1 MGFMLSRR
9 HSLRALLAICASLV
23 CCVLASCGQ
32 EGGNKEGGNPANA
45 EGGQEANGGK
55 GKKLKV
61 AFVTNCAVDF
71 WTVAVAGCRDAEK
84 AFDVDCEILMPTS
97 AAQQKANLEGL
108 LVKQVKGI
116 AVSSIKA
123 EDQTPFFN
131 KVAKQTHLI
140 THDSDAPKSD
150 RKCFIGVDNY
160 EAGYACGQL
169 VREAIP
175 DGGEVML
182 FIGSIDQDNGKHRR
196 QGTIDGILNRS
207 KDRTRR
213 DAPGKAI
220 SEGGFT
226 VLGTQTDGLDEALAK
241 SKAEDAITRHP
252 KLACMVG
259 LFGYNPPQCYQAL
272 KQQDKLGKIKIVAFD
287 ELPLTLQGIEE
298 GHIHGTVVQ
307 DPYAYGYESVRI
319 LAALARGEDA
329 KIPENK
335 IHRIEARVIKKHNLK
350 PFWDDLKKK
359 LSRGSTT
366 TPKSTSK

>member
-1 MGFMLSRR
+1 MSPMLSRR
-9 HSLRALLAICASLV
+9 QALRALLTTCATIACLI
-23 CCVLASCGQ
+23 LTGCG
-32 EGGNKEGGNPANA
+32 K
-45 EGGQEANGGK
+45 NGGG
-55 GKKLKV
+55 GKDDGKLKV

-84 AFDVDCEILMPTS
+84 AFDVDCTILMPTS

-116 AVSSIKA
+116 AVSSINA
-123 EDQTPFFN
+123 DDQTPFFN

-140 THDSDAPKSD
+140 THDSDAPDSD

-169 VREAIP
+169 VREVIP
-175 DGGEVML
+175 GGGEVML

-196 QGTIDGILNRS
+196 QGTIDGILNRK

-213 DAPGKAI
+213 DEPGKPI

-226 VLGTQTDGLDEALAK
+226 VLGTHTDGLDEAKAK
-241 SKAEDAITRHP
+241 ANAEDAITRHP
-252 KLACMVG
+252 NLACMVG

-287 ELPLTLQGIEE
+287 ELPLTLQGIDE
-298 GHIHGTVVQ
+298 GHIYGTVVQ
-307 DPYAYGYESVRI
+307 DPYAYGYESVRM

-329 KIPENK
+329 KIPANR
-335 IHRIEARVIKKHNLK
+335 IHRIKARVIKKDNLE
-350 PFWDDLKKK
+350 PFWDDLKQK
-359 LSRGSTT
+359 LSKGKADSTT
-366 TPKSTSK
+366 KGK